1 MQALGGVAHLHVI
14 ETSARSVH
22 NRVMRTFLLA
32 ALLLICLAPCAANA
46 QSFQLPIDCALG
58 EICVVQNYADAN
70 PSTGQGDDPQCGPL
84 AYDGHDG
91 LDFRAP
97 AALALRGVNVLAPA
111 AGVVLGVRDGE
122 PERAFLDRGAAAVA
136 DRECGN
142 GVRIDHGG
150 GWVTQLCHM
159 RAGSLRV
166 ARGERV
172 SAGQV
177 LGLVGLSG
185 QTEFPHVHLTL
196 FRNEQ
201 KIDPLTGGALADLRC
216 DPQGANAGAHW
227 SAAARQ
233 TLTYRGARLFSLGFT
248 GAAPNA
254 NARVEDL
261 PANAAVSAPALVFWA
276 LASGPH
282 DGDVLRVRLYGP
294 DSALV
299 AEGERVQP
307 RDQAQASMFAGRRT
321 PAGGWASGR
330 YRGVAEL
337 LRDGR
342 VLQTRTETMELR

>member
-1 MQALGGVAHLHVI
+1 MH
-14 ETSARSVH
+14 
-22 NRVMRTFLLA
+22 MLLFA
-32 ALLLICLAPCAANA
+32 ALLLIQWTPGDADA
-46 QSFQLPIDCALG
+46 QNFQLPIDCTVG
-58 EICVVQNYADAN
+58 EVCVVQNYADAN
-70 PSTGQGDDPQCGPL
+70 PSAGAGDDPQCGPL
-84 AYDGHDG
+84 SYDGHDG
-91 LDFRAP
+91 LDFRVP
-97 AALALRGVNVLAPA
+97 AALARRGVNVLAPA

-142 GVRIDHGG
+142 GVRIAHGG
-150 GWVTQLCHM
+150 GWSTQLCHM

-196 FRNEQ
+196 FRNER

-216 DPQGANAGAHW
+216 GPRGADAGSHW

-233 TLTYRGARLFSLGFT
+233 ALAYRGARLFSLGFT

-261 PANAAVSAPALVFWA
+261 PANAAVNAPALVFWA
-276 LASGPH
+276 LASGPR

-294 DSALV
+294 DGALV
-299 AEGERVQP
+299 GEGERIQP